1 MEIEVSLK
9 GTIIYKSVDF
19 YGNEFTEEEIGYD
32 EFKYSIIEFLNDNP
46 DEIID
51 KLDFKKV

>member
-1 MEIEVSLK
+1 MEIEVTLK
-9 GTIIYKSVDF
+9 GTIVYKSVDF
-19 YGNEFTEEEIGYD
+19 FGDEFTEEEIGYN
-32 EFKYSIIEFLNDNP
+32 EFKYFIIEFLYDNP